1 MKELLCQYAAYNVW
15 ANHKLLF
22 HIQQMEEA
30 KWYQQVPSSFDSLYK
45 TILHMWDAES
55 GWWQRMRLHE
65 HLVIPSANFD
75 PSLKDA
81 CNGLMQQS
89 LQWEPFIQQSL
100 NEDAINSLLMY
111 KNSRGEHFAQ
121 PVREVLLHVFNHST
135 FHRGQLVTMMRQL
148 GETNIPATDFI
159 AFARKPLAG

>member
-1 MKELLCQYAAYNVW
+1 
-15 ANHKLLF
+15 
-22 HIQQMEEA
+22 
-30 KWYQQVPSSFDSLYK
+30 
-45 TILHMWDAES
+45 MWDAES

-111 KNSRGEHFAQ
+111 KNSRGEEFAQ